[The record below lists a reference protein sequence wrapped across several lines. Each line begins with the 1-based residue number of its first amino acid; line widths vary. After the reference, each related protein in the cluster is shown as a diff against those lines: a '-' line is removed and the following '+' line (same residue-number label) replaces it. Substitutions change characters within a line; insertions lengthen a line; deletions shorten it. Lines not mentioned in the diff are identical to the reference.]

1 MIHQTK
7 TELTIAQ
14 KEKDSIVQQLQTK
27 LAKMHT
33 KLDERVF
40 KIQIISTEK
49 SLNFI
54 PRKFVLNDY
63 HLVFIVILLL
73 HVKLMNTFNKI
84 SILIN

>member
-33 KLDERVF
+33 KLDERVSE
-40 KIQIISTEK
+40 IQITFTEN
-49 SLNFI
+49 L
-54 PRKFVLNDY
+54 
-63 HLVFIVILLL
+63 
-73 HVKLMNTFNKI
+73 
-84 SILIN
+84 

>member
-63 HLVFIVILLL
+63 HLVFIVVLLL